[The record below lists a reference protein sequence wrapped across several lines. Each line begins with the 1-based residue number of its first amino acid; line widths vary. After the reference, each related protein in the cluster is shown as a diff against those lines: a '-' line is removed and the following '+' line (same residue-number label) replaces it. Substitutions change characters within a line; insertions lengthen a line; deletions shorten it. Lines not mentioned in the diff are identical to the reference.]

1 MTKGWGK
8 SVARMPGS
16 FAFVKLGFVL
26 IFRRFLTLKY
36 MQTKHIFAVGSLF
49 ALASGAVG
57 GALGS
62 WAVLSYEMKYAVPAP
77 QVAVSSGSSYEDVWA
92 SAAPAVVSI
101 VARKSA
107 DQLAPQS
114 LFFAPAPLPDEN
126 GLVTVSSGTGFLIS
140 ADGMMVSNRHVVGDE
155 QAEYSAILSDGTELP
170 VQVLGRD
177 PLNDIALL
185 KIEGKDLPHLEFA
198 DSDQVQVGEAVLAI
212 GNALGEYS
220 NTSTAGIISAKGRQL
235 SASGP
240 GFGSEAL
247 VDLLQTDA
255 AINPGNSG
263 GPLLDLQGKVLGMNT
278 AVDTSA
284 AGIGFAI
291 PANEISAVVQS
302 YKETGR
308 IVRPFLGVRYVMVNP
323 GIQAR
328 LGLDKAY
335 GALIF
340 GDENGSTSAIIK
352 GSSADKAG
360 LKAQDV
366 VLSVDGKNIE
376 DGFTLSAALVSRQ
389 VGETLHLEVWR
400 EGKILN
406 IDLVLEERQPEA

>member
-1 MTKGWGK
+1 
-8 SVARMPGS
+8 
-16 FAFVKLGFVL
+16 
-26 IFRRFLTLKY
+26 
-36 MQTKHIFAVGSLF
+36 MQTKHILTLGSLL

-62 WAVLSYEMKYAVPAP
+62 WAVLSYEMKEAVPAP
-77 QVAVSSGSSYEDVWA
+77 QVALSSGSSYEDVWA
-92 SAAPAVVSI
+92 SASPAVVSI
-101 VARKSA
+101 IARKPA
-107 DQLAPQS
+107 DQLAPQGF
-114 LFFAPAPLPDEN
+114 LFMSRPSSDEN

-140 ADGMMVSNRHVVGDE
+140 ADGMVVSNRHVVGDE
-155 QAEYSAILSDGTELP
+155 QAEYSAVLADGTELP

-185 KIEGKDLPHLEFA
+185 KIEGKDLPYLEFA
-198 DSDQVQVGEAVLAI
+198 DSDQAQVGEAVLAI

-235 SASGP
+235 QASGP

-263 GPLLDLQGKVLGMNT
+263 GPLLDLDGKVLGMNT
-278 AVDTSA
+278 AVDSSA

-308 IVRPFLGVRYVMVNP
+308 IVRPFLGVRYMMVNP

-340 GDENGSTSAIIK
+340 GDEEGSTAAIIK

-366 VLSVDGKNIE
+366 VLSVDGKKLE
-376 DGFTLSAALVSRQ
+376 DGFTLSAALVARQ
-389 VGETLHLEVWR
+389 VGETLYLEVWR
-400 EGKILN
+400 EGKIIN
-406 IDLVLEERQPEA
+406 MDLVLEERQPDA